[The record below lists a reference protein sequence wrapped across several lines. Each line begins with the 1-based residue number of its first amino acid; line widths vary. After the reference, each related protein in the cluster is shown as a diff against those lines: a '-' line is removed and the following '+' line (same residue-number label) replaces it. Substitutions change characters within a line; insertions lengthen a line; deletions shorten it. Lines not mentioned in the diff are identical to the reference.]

1 MRLISSLP
9 NQESSS
15 PSRLSFHAAAAT
27 AESGNGNVIELSRY
41 RSRFPRKNP
50 KAPAA
55 NNDDKPMASNGVDDY
70 PARMQANAIVFLIST
85 VLIMTGIWLMNGLAA
100 TYHHLS

>member
-50 KAPAA
+50 KAPAV
-55 NNDDKPMASNGVDDY
+55 NDDKQMASNGVDDY